1 MHVICNITLAT
12 TIPTGFKTRCI
23 PPLTRFLYGI
33 FVYNR
38 KNTFNYDFC
47 ESNRRNYVIYHLGL
61 WTSARRVCMYTGIV
75 MLFCKF
81 KTNMYIH
88 LSQISLQ
95 IYMYVYIHPTVSNRR
110 AMYSLRKDETP
121 EVVPCVKSVSFAT
134 RLKGWSGKKIVK
146 SKLR

>member
-1 MHVICNITLAT
+1 
-12 TIPTGFKTRCI
+12 
-23 PPLTRFLYGI
+23 
-33 FVYNR
+33 
-38 KNTFNYDFC
+38 
-47 ESNRRNYVIYHLGL
+47 
-61 WTSARRVCMYTGIV
+61 MYTGIV
-75 MLFCKF
+75 MLCSKF

-134 RLKGWSGKKIVK
+134 RLKRLSEIAK
-146 SKLR
+146 STLHKQSQTLLKSILTVLAVFNSHAIHSIAINLNKYLK